1 MDQFL
6 DRDARKNGLIHQNW
20 GKRITILCQEL
31 LEKRSATSRR
41 GDDENGLLDLL
52 STKVGVKEVIQGA
65 TDRNDDPEGDK
76 QKKKKRYDDPAAR
89 LKWASQV
96 RQIKSFGG
104 EAYIDVHR
112 GYLF

>member
-1 MDQFL
+1 MLAGGSDRVDQFL
-6 DRDARKNGLIHQNW
+6 DRDAGKDRLIHQNRR
-20 GKRITILCQEL
+20 KRITILRKEL

-52 STKVGVKEVIQGA
+52 STKVGVKEVVQG
-65 TDRNDDPEGDK
+65 TPDGDNDPEADK
-76 QKKKKRYDDPAAR
+76 QKKKECYDDPAAR

-104 EAYIDVHR
+104 
-112 GYLF
+112 

>member
-1 MDQFL
+1 MLAGGGDRVDQFL
-6 DRDARKNGLIHQNW
+6 DRDAGKDRLIHQNRR
-20 GKRITILCQEL
+20 KRITILRKEL

-65 TDRNDDPEGDK
+65 TDGDNDPEADK
-76 QKKKKRYDDPAAR
+76 QKKKECYDDPAAR

-104 EAYIDVHR
+104 
-112 GYLF
+112 